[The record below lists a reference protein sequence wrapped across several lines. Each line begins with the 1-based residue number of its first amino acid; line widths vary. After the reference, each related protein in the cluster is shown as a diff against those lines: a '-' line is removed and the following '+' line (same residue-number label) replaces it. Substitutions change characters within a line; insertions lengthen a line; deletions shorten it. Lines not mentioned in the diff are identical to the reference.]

1 MIVTVHLRSIT
12 ANHLSAIALSGI
24 HCEITTVNKVPVK
37 AGDSISV
44 PCLYE
49 QKYEDHVKYLCKG
62 NPWLFCQIVI
72 TTNQQPC
79 SERFCISDDTIQRI
93 FTVTINNVTD
103 EDKVFWCAVERS
115 GLLADVHQRFELSVT
130 TVTPSLYVN
139 QKEKI
144 TGHEGGS
151 VTVLC
156 HYNYPE
162 VTRWCRLGSS
172 CVTAQTGCIDGT
184 TLEINASVPNVFNVT
199 MSKLRTKSSGWYWCA
214 SEDLQMPVHLTVHEL
229 PSTTAAILI
238 PNTTGTP
245 STTHQTSFLLTSTE
259 THKAPAAN
267 ATVNGTGSGS
277 SQDEHQSVTIVIAVT
292 TTLFLALVVV
302 PAACFGCR
310 MIMRNKSKP
319 EVGDINVDYPD
330 SDVTYT
336 TIVHNQHAGAKTK
349 DCIPVENVTYST
361 IVLKDSMQ
369 QMAEPADRSVI
380 YSTIK
385 HDEP

>member
-103 EDKVFWCAVERS
+103 EDKVFC
-115 GLLADVHQRFELSVT
+115 
-130 TVTPSLYVN
+130 
-139 QKEKI
+139 
-144 TGHEGGS
+144 
-151 VTVLC
+151 
-156 HYNYPE
+156 
-162 VTRWCRLGSS
+162 
-172 CVTAQTGCIDGT
+172 
-184 TLEINASVPNVFNVT
+184 
-199 MSKLRTKSSGWYWCA
+199 
-214 SEDLQMPVHLTVHEL
+214 
-229 PSTTAAILI
+229 
-238 PNTTGTP
+238 
-245 STTHQTSFLLTSTE
+245 
-259 THKAPAAN
+259 
-267 ATVNGTGSGS
+267 
-277 SQDEHQSVTIVIAVT
+277 VTIVIAVT

-310 MIMRNKSKP
+310 MIMRSKSTL
-319 EVGDINVDYPD
+319 N
-330 SDVTYT
+330 S
-336 TIVHNQHAGAKTK
+336 AKT
-349 DCIPVENVTYST
+349 NS
-361 IVLKDSMQ
+361 L
-369 QMAEPADRSVI
+369 
-380 YSTIK
+380 
-385 HDEP
+385 